1 MTWRI
6 SHSSVSLY
14 SKYYPRAKGY
24 HPMGAD
30 LDCGVL
36 VIQAVHFEELK
47 FVYSSIWA
55 ISLWASQMVLVV
67 KNPPANTGNVTRCG
81 FNPWVGK
88 IPGGGHGN
96 LLQHSCLE
104 NPMDRGAW
112 WAVFQ
117 RVTKSWAR
125 LKRLSTHTLVYT
137 EEEPLEAC
145 YCIRCGSLL
154 QVEFLPTHYFGARRK
169 YSLVL
174 VSIRAVFHLGTYFYL
189 LETSRLVTS
198 ITLRVFA
205 LGSILSNLCLS
216 A

>member
-1 MTWRI
+1 
-6 SHSSVSLY
+6 
-14 SKYYPRAKGY
+14 
-24 HPMGAD
+24 MGAD

>member
-1 MTWRI
+1 M
-6 SHSSVSLY
+6 
-14 SKYYPRAKGY
+14 
-24 HPMGAD
+24 
-30 LDCGVL
+30 DCGVL

-55 ISLWASQMVLVV
+55 SSLWASQVALVV

-88 IPGGGHGN
+88 IPGGGHVN
-96 LLQHSCLE
+96 LLQKSCLE

-154 QVEFLPTHYFGARRK
+154 QVEFLPMHYFGARRK